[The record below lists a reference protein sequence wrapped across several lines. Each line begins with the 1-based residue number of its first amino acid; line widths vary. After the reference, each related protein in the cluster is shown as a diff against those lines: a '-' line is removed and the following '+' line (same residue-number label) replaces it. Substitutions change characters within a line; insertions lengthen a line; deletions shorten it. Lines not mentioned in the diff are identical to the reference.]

1 MSNIFLCHPSVCSPK
16 GESLRGGLLF
26 ATIKGAQKFPHEA
39 VNFSSSGSKNSI
51 TGEIYDVKN
60 FRNQMHFC
68 FRITTL

>member
-1 MSNIFLCHPSVCSPK
+1 MSNIFLYHLSVCSPK
-16 GESLRGGLLF
+16 GESLRGLLF

-51 TGEIYDVKN
+51 TGEICDVKN
-60 FRNQMHFC
+60 FRKQMHFC